1 MDKQLLYSTTVML
14 MMVALIVLAYIAFR
28 YLKGTGIN
36 MGQSKIIKIIDRQ
49 YIAQDKM
56 LASAII
62 KDKLV
67 VIAFS
72 AHSIEKICEFDIDE
86 NEKKELLGGEKESFK
101 AIFNAKKGEQKDA
114 NWGERKTK
122 AKAKKRN

>member
-28 YLKGTGIN
+28 YIKGTGFN
-36 MGQSKIIKIIDRQ
+36 MGQSKIVKIIDRQ
-49 YIAQDKM
+49 YIAQDKII
-56 LASAII
+56 ASAII

-72 AHSIEKICEFDIDE
+72 AHSIQKICEFDINE
-86 NEKKELLGGEKESFK
+86 SEKKELLGGEKESFK

-114 NWGERKTK
+114 NWGERKAKTK
-122 AKAKKRN
+122 A